1 MLISKSIIP
10 RLGEGLY
17 KRKITTWTAAGVF
30 LIFHMAFNNGM
41 RPEPFVAMMALL
53 TWALLEKSIAT
64 HRMLPATISVL
75 TAALALSGNPT
86 GLMAV
91 AALVAAIRPLLHV
104 MRERRPRV
112 GVAAQIGPIAASG
125 FAILTC
131 VFGDHNIGAVR
142 EATRVRGDIG
152 PNMPLSLIHI

>member
-1 MLISKSIIP
+1 AANPTSPFVRLPALICAVLTWMLISKSIIP

-64 HRMLPATISVL
+64 TEKSIDACEAELSNFNEQMQS
-75 TAALALSGNPT
+75 AAENQDGKRIESLSCSLARCQEKIDTLFDSLESDMDELDEKG
-86 GLMAV
+86 
-91 AALVAAIRPLLHV
+91 
-104 MRERRPRV
+104 
-112 GVAAQIGPIAASG
+112 QIFEEQLAEIDG
-125 FAILTC
+125 
-131 VFGDHNIGAVR
+131 R
-142 EATRVRGDIG
+142 
-152 PNMPLSLIHI
+152 